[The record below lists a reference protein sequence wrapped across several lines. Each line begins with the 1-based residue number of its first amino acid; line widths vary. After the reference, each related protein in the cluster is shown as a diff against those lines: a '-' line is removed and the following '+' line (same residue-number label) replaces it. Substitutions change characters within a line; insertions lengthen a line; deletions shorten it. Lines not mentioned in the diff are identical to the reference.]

1 MNLRIIRK
9 FSSVSDRGR
18 RTRQIVTWPRRLY
31 RVMSCLWLFRFII
44 SAHVLTIYENKSKW
58 MYFKNV
64 FIFVKQ
70 GWKYYYPL
78 EIVCVLCVFPHI
90 SLAHTILTFGCDSK
104 GSSTSWYPP
113 LLKKYF
119 YGNEWF
125 KNSKMTFMV
134 LRCIPSD
141 SGYSL
146 ICFRTL

>member
-90 SLAHTILTFGCDSK
+90 SLAHTILTWQGFEYFMV
-104 GSSTSWYPP
+104 TSPP
-113 LLKKYF
+113 PKEYS

-134 LRCIPSD
+134 LRCW
-141 SGYSL
+141 L
-146 ICFRTL
+146 KH